1 LVEKQKDASKGLSS
15 WFTGIANQV
24 GMAWWVEVT
33 TTSPRCTYYFGPFLS
48 ETEAQT
54 AKPGY
59 LEDIEREGAQGMQV
73 VVKRCKP
80 STLTVC
86 EDSPPERIGSFSGQ
100 MR

>member
-1 LVEKQKDASKGLSS
+1 LVEKQKDASKGLSG

-33 TTSPRCTYYFGPFLS
+33 TTSPRCTYYFGPFLN
-48 ETEAQT
+48 EAEAQT

-86 EDSPPERIGSFSGQ
+86 EDSPPERIGRFSGQ